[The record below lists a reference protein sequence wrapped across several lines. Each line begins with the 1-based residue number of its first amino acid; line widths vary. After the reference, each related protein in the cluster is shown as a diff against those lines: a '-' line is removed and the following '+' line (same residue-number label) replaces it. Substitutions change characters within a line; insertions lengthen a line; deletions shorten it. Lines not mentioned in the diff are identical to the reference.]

1 MIKMPLISVIVP
13 VYKVEP
19 YLSRCIDSILA
30 QTFTDFEIILVD
42 DGSPD
47 NCGKICD
54 KYAETD
60 KRIFVIH
67 KENGGLSSARNA
79 GIDWAFKNSN
89 SEFITFID
97 SDDTIVATYLER
109 LMKSIDNCADIATC
123 KLEFFIEETQK
134 SETDGSFNTAPE
146 QFTGKESVIHLYKMN
161 GRVRTEACAKLY
173 RKHMFSNIRF
183 PEGKIHEDQF
193 IIPILLYNSRN
204 VIAIN
209 DPLYT
214 YYIRNASITHG
225 DFSAKRFDDIEA
237 LQSCQDYFKEKN
249 EQEILELVKRKKN
262 LFHALYIINARKSG
276 VYKNIPQKYKMSLL
290 KALRTLEKS
299 MSFNRFTWR
308 LNQFYPKLVKPYSY
322 WVQLLKKLHLY
333 KDIPD

>member
-1 MIKMPLISVIVP
+1 MPKISIIVP
-13 VYKVEP
+13 VYNVER
-19 YLSRCIDSILA
+19 YICKCIDSILS

-47 NCGKICD
+47 NCGNICD
-54 KYAETD
+54 EYAKSD
-60 KRIFVIH
+60 NRISVIH
-67 KENGGLSSARNA
+67 RENGGLSVARNT
-79 GIDWAFKNSN
+79 GINWAFQHSD
-89 SEFITFID
+89 SEFLTFVD
-97 SDDTIVATYLER
+97 SDDTIAENYLEK
-109 LMKSIDNCADIATC
+109 LTASMDDSTDIVSC
-123 KLEFFIEETQK
+123 KLNFFIEETQK
-134 SETDGSFNTAPE
+134 SETDGFFNTTPE
-146 QFTGKESVIHLYKMN
+146 QFTGKEAVVHLYKTN
-161 GRVRTEACAKLY
+161 GKVRTEACAKLY
-173 RKHMFSNIRF
+173 RKHLFSNIRF

-204 VIAIN
+204 VVAID

-214 YYIRNASITHG
+214 YYIRKGSITHG
-225 DFSAKRFDDIEA
+225 NFSAKRFDDIEA
-237 LQSCQDYFKEKN
+237 LQSCEDYFKEKN
-249 EQEILELVKRKKN
+249 EQEISELVKHKKQ

-276 VYKNIPQKYKMSLL
+276 VYKTVPKKYKMSIL

-333 KDIPD
+333 SDIPD